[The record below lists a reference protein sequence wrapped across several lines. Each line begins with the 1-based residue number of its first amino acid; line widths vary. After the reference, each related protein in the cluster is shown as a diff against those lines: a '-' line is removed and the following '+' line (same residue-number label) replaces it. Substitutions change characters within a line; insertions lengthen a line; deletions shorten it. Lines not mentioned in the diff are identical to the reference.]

1 VGLKPIIGF
10 DFDGSII
17 RSVASEA
24 AHFEWF
30 ETMAVLLDDE
40 KVKKLAGQ
48 KDYFPEVYRLMER
61 YTGLSQKNAS
71 DKEIMTKIAR
81 NLYQLSTLG
90 CANKHKKNLLF
101 KDVSELILKLKKKYQ
116 IALIT
121 TVPGDIVL
129 PILRL
134 IDFDK
139 FDLVQTTPI
148 TEKPDKLKALER
160 FTKEKGKPILYVGNS
175 IDDITACKK
184 LGIKS
189 VLAMWGGYDKDA
201 VKKADFT
208 AKSANDLK
216 QILEKL

>member
-1 VGLKPIIGF
+1 MGLKKIIGF

-30 ETMAVLLDDE
+30 ETLAVLLDDE
-40 KVKKLAGQ
+40 NVKALAGQ

-61 YTGLSQKNAS
+61 YTGLSQKDAS
-71 DKEIMTKIAR
+71 DKEVMTKIAR
-81 NLYQLSTLG
+81 NLYQLATLG

-101 KDVSELILKLKKKYQ
+101 KDVAELILELKKTHT

-139 FDLVQTTPI
+139 LDIVQTTPI

-160 FTKEKGKPILYVGNS
+160 FVKENGKPILYVGNS

-201 VKKADFT
+201 VQKADFT
-208 AKSANDLK
+208 AKNADELRKILKDL
-216 QILEKL
+216 